1 MTIWV
6 TGCPNDAGHSLAVD
20 THEVVWVGSGLH
32 GVNGNTDTSIGTV
45 LESDWEGGTGSEFSV

>member
-6 TGCPNDAGHSLAVD
+6 TGCPDDTSHSLAVD

-32 GVNGNTDTSIGTV
+32 SVNGNTDTSIGTI
-45 LESDWEGGTGSEFSV
+45 LETDREGGTGS